1 MYVPL
6 TSRIKKFYKSEK
18 MSHFTKIKTKLYD
31 RVTIEK
37 SLSDLNIGWESGA
50 EKIRGYNNQEHSA
63 DIVIRQNNN
72 HDIGFKW
79 NNSEYELVADLMFW
93 DQVYSVDKFL
103 NQIHQRYAFN
113 LITKV
118 SEEQSLQFVETENLE
133 DGSIRLLLRK
143 FK

>member
-1 MYVPL
+1 
-6 TSRIKKFYKSEK
+6 

-37 SLSDLNIGWESGA
+37 SLSDLNIEWELEA
-50 EKIRGYNNQEHSA
+50 EKIRGYNNQEHAA

-79 NNSEYELVADLMFW
+79 NKKEYELVADLMFW
-93 DQVYSVDKFL
+93 DQTYSVDKFL
-103 NQIHQRYAFN
+103 NQLHQRYAFN

-143 FK
+143 FN

>member
-1 MYVPL
+1 
-6 TSRIKKFYKSEK
+6 

-31 RVTIEK
+31 RTTIEK
-37 SLSDLNIGWESGA
+37 SLSDLNIEWEVGS
-50 EKIRGYNNQEHSA
+50 KNIRGYNNQKHSA
-63 DIVIRQNNN
+63 DIVIRQKNN

-79 NNSEYELVADLMFW
+79 NNTEYELVADLMFW

-103 NQIHQRYAFN
+103 NQVHQRYAFN

-118 SEEQSLQFVETENLE
+118 SEEQNLQFVETENLE